1 MGMTIQGARRAMQL
15 RAAGKA
21 LMAGLRSAALAA
33 FVWLSPL
40 VLAASDD
47 PTRALAV
54 VYPDIGEP
62 YRSVFTAII
71 EGIEDRLKT
80 RVSSY
85 AIGTPGNAQA
95 LVRELRRREVRT
107 VILLGRNG
115 LKLASLLDRQ
125 VGVVAGGVLSVPEG
139 QAQSLS
145 VLSLAPD
152 PALLFA
158 QLKSMVP
165 GARRVL
171 VVYDPRQNA
180 WLLRLAREAA
190 RAQGLELAAHEAV
203 DLKAAIRHYKDT
215 LANADPKHDVLWL
228 PQDATTVE
236 DSAVVPL
243 VMREAWNQ
251 NVPVFSSNV
260 SHVKRGA
267 LFSLYPNN
275 QALGRSLAAW
285 ALGHLASAPAPA
297 RGILPLRDVFV
308 AVNTRTAQHLGLRLD
323 DPPQRF
329 DLVFPEP

>member
-1 MGMTIQGARRAMQL
+1 MTTQGAHRAMLL

-21 LMAGLRSAALAA
+21 LLAGLRSAALGA
-33 FVWLSPL
+33 FVWLTPL
-40 VLAASDD
+40 AFAAADD
-47 PTRALAV
+47 SARGLAV

-85 AIGTPGNAQA
+85 AIGTPGNAQELA
-95 LVRELRRREVRT
+95 QELRRRDVRA

-139 QAQSLS
+139 QAQGLS

-158 QLKSMVP
+158 QLKLIVP
-165 GARRVL
+165 GARRVV

-190 RAQGLELAAHEAV
+190 RAQGLELAAYEAE
-203 DLKAAIRHYKDT
+203 DLKAAIRLYRDT
-215 LANADPKHDVLWL
+215 LASADPKRDVLWL

-251 NVPVFSSNV
+251 NLAVFSSNV

-275 QALGRSLAAW
+275 QALGRSLASW
-285 ALGHLASAPAPA
+285 ALGHLASPATPAA
-297 RGILPLRDVFV
+297 RGILPLRDVLV
-308 AVNTRTAQHLGLRLD
+308 AVNTRTAQHLGLHLD
-323 DPPQRF
+323 DTPQRF